1 MIRSLLPLRSP
12 NDVTVR
18 SRTGA
23 AANVTTIVAPEVPVS
38 DPVLFDSFQIQ
49 LFVPA
54 VTDDAVADAARSALD
69 DPPFPELVRDVVTQL
84 LGAVP
89 ALTVLTA
96 VVE

>member
-1 MIRSLLPLRSP
+1 M
-12 NDVTVR
+12 
-18 SRTGA
+18 
-23 AANVTTIVAPEVPVS
+23 S

-54 VTDDAVADAARSALD
+54 GLDDVVADAARAALD
-69 DPPFPELVRDVVTQL
+69 DPPFPERVRDVVTQL

-89 ALTVLTA
+89 ALAVLTA

>member
-1 MIRSLLPLRSP
+1 M
-12 NDVTVR
+12 
-18 SRTGA
+18 
-23 AANVTTIVAPEVPVS
+23 S

-54 VTDDAVADAARSALD
+54 VTDDAVADAAHAALD
-69 DPPFPELVRDVVTQL
+69 DPPFPELVRDAVAQL
-84 LGAVP
+84 LGTVP